1 MTEEKNE
8 DVQAPKRR
16 RTRQRKAQGEDAA
29 APQAA
34 GPKQT
39 GAPKQS
45 EDAPQP
51 KRRRTRHTVSTD
63 AFSLSHFAFLALKS
77 SRSSAISFCS
87 SSKRSTDK

>member
-16 RTRQRKAQGEDAA
+16 RTRQRKPQGEDAA

-34 GPKQT
+34 GPKQA

-51 KRRRTRHTVSTD
+51 KRRRTRQHKD
-63 AFSLSHFAFLALKS
+63 AETADHEAAPHP
-77 SRSSAISFCS
+77 RPRVPAA
-87 SSKRSTDK
+87 